1 MTHEP
6 RRGVTR
12 GYVAALIG
20 AAVIVATALLV
31 AVWGG
36 LALML
41 DRDPVASPGVP
52 SSIAPL
58 MLVGGLALL
67 AVGLWRHAITLLRG
81 RREPA
86 WSSIIAVA
94 AGIYLWWGLL
104 GMLAGMTVAETW
116 LSPFAA
122 ALPVIWAAAAL
133 LFWAVLAR
141 RVYTDR
147 PPPRWPW
154 ERDEETD

>member
-1 MTHEP
+1 MTSES

-12 GYVAALIG
+12 GYVASLIG
-20 AAVIVATALLV
+20 AAIITAVALLV

-36 LALML
+36 IALLL
-41 DRDPVASPGVP
+41 DRDPVTTEGVASW
-52 SSIAPL
+52 IAPL
-58 MLVGGLALL
+58 VLFGGLALL
-67 AVGLWRHAITLLRG
+67 AVMLWRQAITLLRG

-86 WSSIIAVA
+86 WSSLVAVG
-94 AGIYLWWGLL
+94 AGIYLWWGVL
-104 GMLAGMTVAETW
+104 GMLAGMSVEETW

-133 LFWAVLAR
+133 VFWAVLAR

-147 PPPRWPW
+147 PAPRWPW
-154 ERDEETD
+154 ERNEESD

>member
-1 MTHEP
+1 MTPEP

-12 GYVAALIG
+12 GYVAGLVG
-20 AAVIVATALLV
+20 AAIVVATALLV

-36 LALML
+36 LALL
-41 DRDPVASPGVP
+41 LGRDPVESGDVVSWA
-52 SSIAPL
+52 APL
-58 MLVGGLALL
+58 ILFGGLALL
-67 AVGLWRHAITLLRG
+67 AVLLWRQAITLLRG

-86 WSSIIAVA
+86 WSSLVGAA
-94 AGIYLWWGLL
+94 AGIYLWWGVL
-104 GMLAGMTVAETW
+104 GMLAGMTVGETW

-147 PPPRWPW
+147 PAPRWPW
-154 ERDEETD
+154 ERDEDEE